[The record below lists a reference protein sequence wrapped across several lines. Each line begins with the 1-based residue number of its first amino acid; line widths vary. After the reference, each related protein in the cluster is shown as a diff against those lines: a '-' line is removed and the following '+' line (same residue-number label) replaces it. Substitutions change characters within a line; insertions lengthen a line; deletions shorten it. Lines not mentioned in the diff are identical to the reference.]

1 MQDNRT
7 TDIIA
12 LKKIMID
19 KQIDTIA
26 QLSNLTNINR
36 NTLSKILKGKQQPS
50 SKDMYKIVEMLQ
62 ITPEQAGKI
71 FFSYQL
77 T

>member
-1 MQDNRT
+1 MQNNRI

-19 KQIDTIA
+19 NQINTITE
-26 QLSNLTNINR
+26 LSDLTKINR
-36 NTLSKILKGKQQPS
+36 NTLSKILKGKIQPS
-50 SKDMYKIVEMLQ
+50 ARDMYKIVEILQ
-62 ITPEQAGKI
+62 INPEQAGKI
-71 FFSYQL
+71 FFSYSL